1 MNYYLNNYPK
11 NEFYYLGKQ
20 TPTEFI
26 EGRGM
31 KFIKEYLG
39 EFPFLI
45 DEISV
50 TDELNNIIPFYDF
63 FQRFNKK

>member
-11 NEFYYLGKQ
+11 TKFYYLGKT
-20 TPTEFI
+20 TPTEFV

-39 EFPFLI
+39 DFPFLI
-45 DEISV
+45 NEISV
-50 TDELNNIIPFYDF
+50 IDELNNTISFYDF
-63 FQRFNKK
+63 LKNINKK

>member
-11 NEFYYLGKQ
+11 TEFYYLGKF

-26 EGRGM
+26 EGRGI

-39 EFPFLI
+39 DFPFLMK
-45 DEISV
+45 EISV
-50 TDELNNIIPFYDF
+50 IDDKSNVLSLEDF
-63 FQRFNKK
+63 FKKFNKK

>member
-11 NEFYYLGKQ
+11 TEFYYLGKC

-31 KFIKEYLG
+31 KFIKEYLD
-39 EFPFLI
+39 EFPFLL

-50 TDELNNIIPFYDF
+50 IDELNNTTSFYDF
-63 FQRFNKK
+63 FKRFDKK

>member
-11 NEFYYLGKQ
+11 NEFYYIGKQ

-26 EGRGM
+26 EGKGL
-31 KFIKEYLG
+31 KFIKEYLN

-50 TDELNNIIPFYDF
+50 IDELNNKIQFSDF
-63 FQRFNKK
+63 FQRFNKN

>member
-11 NEFYYLGKQ
+11 TEFYYLGKH
-20 TPTEFI
+20 TPTGFD

-39 EFPFLI
+39 DFPFLLN
-45 DEISV
+45 EISV
-50 TDELNNIIPFYDF
+50 LDELNNTIPFYDF
-63 FQRFNKK
+63 FKNINKK